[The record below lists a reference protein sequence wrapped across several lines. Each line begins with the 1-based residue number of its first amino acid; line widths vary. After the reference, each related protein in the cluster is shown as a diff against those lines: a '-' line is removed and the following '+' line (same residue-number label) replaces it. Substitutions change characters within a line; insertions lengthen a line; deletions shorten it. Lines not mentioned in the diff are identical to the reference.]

1 MLGIFVRCTDNLI
14 KNLKEKAKQS
24 DTTFNSA
31 VYVCL
36 QFYVLVKNVLLNQ
49 LLHKSLIQ
57 DFKLA

>member
-1 MLGIFVRCTDNLI
+1 MLGIFARCTDNLI

-36 QFYVLVKNVLLNQ
+36 QFYVLVK
-49 LLHKSLIQ
+49 KCS
-57 DFKLA
+57 FKPSTS